1 MTRLAAIFIMLLS
14 LTGPA
19 VSAQETDMTDAIF
32 LDGKTAE
39 LSQFKWTHRPL
50 AVFADS
56 PADPAFIR
64 QMDLLNA
71 DLPALLD
78 RDVVVL
84 VDTDPDAKS
93 DIRRTLRPRG
103 FGIVLIGKDG
113 GIKLRKPVPWT
124 ARELSHTIDKMPMRQ
139 QELSERR

>member
-1 MTRLAAIFIMLLS
+1 
-14 LTGPA
+14 
-19 VSAQETDMTDAIF
+19 
-32 LDGKTAE
+32 
-39 LSQFKWTHRPL
+39 
-50 AVFADS
+50 
-56 PADPAFIR
+56 
-64 QMDLLNA
+64 
-71 DLPALLD
+71 LLD

-113 GIKLRKPVPWT
+113 GIKLRKPAPWT
-124 ARELSHTIDKMPMRQ
+124 VRELSRIIDKMPMRQ